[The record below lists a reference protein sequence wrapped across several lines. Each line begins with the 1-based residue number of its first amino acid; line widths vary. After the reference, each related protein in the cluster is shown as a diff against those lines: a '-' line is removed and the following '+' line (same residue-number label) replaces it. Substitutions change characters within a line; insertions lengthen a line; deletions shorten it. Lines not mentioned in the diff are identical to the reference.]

1 MLPARGALAFHPA
14 GTGVMLRI
22 ADLDY
27 ELPESAIAA
36 EPASPRD
43 SARLMVFDRAAGRA
57 EHLRVRD
64 LPERLRPGDLLVRNT
79 TRVLPARFRGFRADT
94 GGRAEGLYLHDE
106 ESPADDPAPRCRVLL
121 KMRRHAAGA
130 RVALLDRSDE
140 DSGFALELLHRVE
153 GDAADADSGAWVVRV
168 AASRPGT
175 ERDWLSRVGITPLPP
190 YILNARRRAAVEVA
204 DERDRADYQTV
215 FAAEPAEA
223 QARPEHGSVAAP
235 TAGLH
240 FTPELLERIE
250 SAGIGLADVVLH
262 VGLGTFK
269 PVETEF
275 VEQHPMH
282 AEWCTVPRRTAD
294 AIDAARA
301 ARGRIVCIGTTA
313 ARTLESFAS
322 TDDMRAT
329 GSRVTRLLITPG
341 YRFRHADALMTNF
354 HLPRSTLM
362 AMVAALLPGGAA
374 QLRDLYAQALAHGY
388 RFYSYGDAMLIV

>member
-1 MLPARGALAFHPA
+1 
-14 GTGVMLRI
+14 MLRV

-43 SARLMVFDRAAGRA
+43 SARLMVIDRAAGRI
-57 EHLRVRD
+57 EHLHVRD
-64 LPERLRPGDLLVRNT
+64 LPGLLRPSDLLVRNT
-79 TRVLPARFRGFRADT
+79 TRVLPARFRGVRMDT
-94 GGRAEGLYLHDE
+94 GGKAEGLYLHDE
-106 ESPADDPAPRCRVLL
+106 DPTAGDPAPRCRVLL
-121 KMRRHAAGA
+121 KMRRHAPGA
-130 RVALLDRSDE
+130 RIALFDRTGA
-140 DSGFALELLHRVE
+140 DSGVSLELLRRAE
-153 GDAADADSGAWVVRV
+153 TDEAEADSGAWIVRV
-168 AASRPGT
+168 HGPHA
-175 ERDWLSRVGITPLPP
+175 DWLSRVGLMPLPP
-190 YILNARRRAAVEVA
+190 YILGARRRAGLGVA

-223 QARPEHGSVAAP
+223 RARPEHGSVAAP

-240 FTPELLERIE
+240 FTLDLLRRIAA
-250 SAGIGLADVVLH
+250 AGVALADVVLH

-282 AEWCTVPRRTAD
+282 AEWCTVPRQTAD
-294 AIDAARA
+294 AIDAARS
-301 ARGRIVCIGTTA
+301 ARGRIVGIGTTA
-313 ARTLESFAS
+313 SRTLESFAS

-341 YRFRHADALMTNF
+341 YRFRHVDALLTNF

-362 AMVAALLPGGAA
+362 AMAAALLPGGAA
-374 QLRDLYAQALAHGY
+374 QLRDLYSEALARGY